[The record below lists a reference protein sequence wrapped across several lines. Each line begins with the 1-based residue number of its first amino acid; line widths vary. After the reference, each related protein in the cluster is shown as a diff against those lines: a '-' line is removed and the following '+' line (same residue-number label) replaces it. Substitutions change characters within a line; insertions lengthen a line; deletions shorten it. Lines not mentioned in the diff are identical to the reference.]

1 MDRKFIISIDGA
13 SSTGKSTLARKIS
26 NLLKFIHIDSGA
38 MYRAVTLFAK
48 NNHLLS
54 NNLVDKNALIKLL
67 PNIKVDFVKNNIH
80 LNGMDVSK
88 DVRDE
93 NISNFV
99 SRVAEIPEVRAFLV
113 TKQRNFTIN
122 HNVVMDGRD
131 IGSVVFPNA
140 DIKFFLHADLN
151 IRVERRYNE
160 LKSLNSNI
168 CKEEVKLNIIQRD
181 YTDSNRQDSPLIV
194 PENAISI
201 DVSEFDINS
210 LFEFMMKK
218 IHRRLFL

>member
-48 NNHLLS
+48 KNHLLS
-54 NNLVDKNALIKLL
+54 NNLVDKKGLIKLL
-67 PNIKVDFVKNNIH
+67 PNIKVDFVKNKIH
-80 LNGMDVSK
+80 LNGMDVSM

-99 SRVAEIPEVRAFLV
+99 SKVAEIPEVRAFLV
-113 TKQRNFTIN
+113 TKQRNFTVN

-140 DIKFFLHADLN
+140 DLKFFLYADLN

-160 LKSLNSNI
+160 LKLLNSNI
-168 CKEEVKLNIIQRD
+168 YKEEVKQNIIQRD

-210 LFEFMMKK
+210 LFEFMMEK
-218 IHRRLFL
+218 IHSRLSL

>member
-80 LNGMDVSK
+80 LNDTDVSK
-88 DVRDE
+88 DVRNE

-99 SRVAEIPEVRAFLV
+99 SRVAEIPEVRSFLV

-168 CKEEVKLNIIQRD
+168 CKEEVKLNIIERD

-218 IHRRLFL
+218 IHSRLSL

>member
-218 IHRRLFL
+218 IHSRLSQ

>member
-48 NNHLLS
+48 KNHLLS
-54 NNLVDKNALIKLL
+54 NNLVDKKVLIKLL

-80 LNGMDVSK
+80 LNGMDVSI

-99 SRVAEIPEVRAFLV
+99 SRVAEIPEVRSFLV

-160 LKSLNSNI
+160 LKLLNSNI

-218 IHRRLFL
+218 IHSRLSH

>member
-99 SRVAEIPEVRAFLV
+99 SRVAEIPEVRSFLV

-201 DVSEFDINS
+201 DVSEFDISS

>member
-26 NLLKFIHIDSGA
+26 NILKFIHIDSGA

-48 NNHLLS
+48 KNHLFS
-54 NNLVDKNALIKLL
+54 DNLVDKKGLIELL
-67 PNIKVDFVKNNIH
+67 PNIKVDFVKNKIH
-80 LNGMDVSK
+80 LNGIDVSK
-88 DVRDE
+88 VVRDE

-99 SRVAEIPEVRAFLV
+99 SKVAEIPEVRAFLV
-113 TKQRNFTIN
+113 TKQRNFTVN

-160 LKSLNSNI
+160 LKLLNSNI
-168 CKEEVKLNIIQRD
+168 YKEEVKQNIIQRD
-181 YTDSNRQDSPLIV
+181 YTDSNRQDSPLII

-210 LFEFMMKK
+210 LFEFMMEK
-218 IHRRLFL
+218 IHSRLSL

>member
-48 NNHLLS
+48 KNHLLS
-54 NNLVDKNALIKLL
+54 NNLVDKKVLIKLL
-67 PNIKVDFVKNNIH
+67 PNIKVDFVENNIH
-80 LNGMDVSK
+80 LNGVDVSK
-88 DVRDE
+88 DVREE

-99 SRVAEIPEVRAFLV
+99 SRVAEIPEVRSFLV

-218 IHRRLFL
+218 IHSRLSQ

>member
-80 LNGMDVSK
+80 LNDTDVSK

-99 SRVAEIPEVRAFLV
+99 SRVAEIPEVRSFLV

-218 IHRRLFL
+218 IHSRLPL